1 MMRLPRLLSSSA
13 LVLGSVLGLAI
24 TQGGTAEAGR
34 GHFGGSVHV
43 GGGFRG
49 GFRGGASVR
58 FARPAVRPIFRPRV
72 WVGGRWWWN
81 YYWWWPR
88 PYYYYYP
95 EGVPSYY
102 GGTYYPVQPGVSAG
116 AAPGAVMVAPRQRPL
131 PTLGFGVFAGGTSV
145 NGMKDASEVGLLGR
159 LRLGGGGLMLEAELA
174 KDSFSGDVSGC
185 PVTGGPCTLATISG
199 DRVDRRIG
207 GSLIWELGAHNSL
220 APYVLAG
227 GGVQQA
233 KVTSGD
239 FFGADFT
246 TTQDYGEVGVGLR
259 WALSR
264 SLHLTADIRA
274 GRRQTI
280 DSNQSVTPVARGGT
294 INPPSG
300 GPGND
305 TEDYTRARLA
315 AVINF

>member
-1 MMRLPRLLSSSA
+1 MMRLPRSVSSSA
-13 LVLGSVLGLAI
+13 LVLGSVLGLAM
-24 TQGGTAEAGR
+24 TQGGTAEAGH
-34 GHFGGSVHV
+34 GHFSGSVRFS
-43 GGGFRG
+43 GGFRG
-49 GFRGGASVR
+49 GVRAGASVR
-58 FARPAVRPIFRPRV
+58 FARPGVRPFFRPRFR
-72 WVGGRWWWN
+72 VGGRVWWN
-81 YYWWWPR
+81 DYWWWPR

-95 EGVPSYY
+95 ESVPSYY
-102 GGTYYPVQPGVSAG
+102 GGTYYPVQPGESVA
-116 AAPGAVMVAPRQRPL
+116 AAPGAVAVAPRQRPL

-145 NGMKDASEVGLLGR
+145 NGMKDASEIGLLGR
-159 LRLGGGGLMLEAELA
+159 LRLTPGLLIEAELA
-174 KDSFSGDVSGC
+174 KDSFSGEVSTCQAG
-185 PVTGGPCTLATISG
+185 VPCTLIAVNG

-207 GSLIWELGAHNSL
+207 GSLIWELGPRNSF
-220 APYVLAG
+220 APYLLAG

-239 FFGADFT
+239 FFGSDFT
-246 TTQDYGEVGVGLR
+246 TTQDYGEIGVGLR

-280 DSNQSVTPVARGGT
+280 DSNQTVTPVART

-300 GPGND
+300 GVNGD

>member
-1 MMRLPRLLSSSA
+1 MMRLPRSVSSSA
-13 LVLGSVLGLAI
+13 LVLGSVFGLAML
-24 TQGGTAEAGR
+24 QGGTAEAGH
-34 GHFGGSVHV
+34 GHFSGGVHV
-43 GGGFRG
+43 SGGFHGGFRA
-49 GFRGGASVR
+49 GASVH
-58 FARPAVRPIFRPRV
+58 FARPAFRPFFRPRV
-72 WVGGRWWWN
+72 WGGGRWWWN
-81 YYWWWPR
+81 TWWWSR

-95 EGVPSYY
+95 YYPESVPSYY
-102 GGTYYPVQPGVSAG
+102 GGTYYPVQPSV
-116 AAPGAVMVAPRQRPL
+116 AAPGAVAVAPAPSL
-131 PTLGFGVFAGGTSV
+131 PTFGFGVFAGGTSV

-159 LRLGGGGLMLEAELA
+159 LRLTPGLLLEAELA
-174 KDSFSGDVSGC
+174 KDSFSGSVVANC
-185 PVTGGPCTLATISG
+185 PPVPLGAATCDSVTATG
-199 DRVDRRIG
+199 NRVDRRIG
-207 GSLIWELGAHNSL
+207 GSLIWELGPHNSF
-220 APYVLAG
+220 APYLLAG

-246 TTQDYGEVGVGLR
+246 TTQDYGEIGVGLR

-280 DSNQSVTPVARGGT
+280 DSNQTVTPIARGT

-300 GPGND
+300 GPNND
-305 TEDYTRARLA
+305 TEDYTRARIA

>member
-13 LVLGSVLGLAI
+13 LVLGSVLGLAM

-34 GHFGGSVHV
+34 GHFSGSVHV
-43 GGGFRG
+43 SGGFRG
-49 GFRGGASVR
+49 GVSVH

-95 EGVPSYY
+95 ESVPSYY

-116 AAPGAVMVAPRQRPL
+116 AAPGAVRFAPRQRPL

-159 LRLGGGGLMLEAELA
+159 LRLGGGGLLLEAELA
-174 KDSFSGDVSGC
+174 KDSFSGNVATACPPAPPGGVGC
-185 PVTGGPCTLATISG
+185 GAVALGTG
-199 DRVDRRIG
+199 DRTDRRIG
-207 GSLIWELGAHNSL
+207 GSLIWELGAHNSF
-220 APYVLAG
+220 APYLLVG

-246 TTQDYGEVGVGLR
+246 TTQDYGEIGVGLR

-264 SLHLTADIRA
+264 NLHLTADIRA
-274 GRRQTI
+274 GRRETI
-280 DSNQSVTPVARGGT
+280 DSTQTVTPVART

>member
-1 MMRLPRLLSSSA
+1 MMRLPRSVSSSA
-13 LVLGSVLGLAI
+13 LVVGSVLGLAM
-24 TQGGTAEAGR
+24 TQGGTAEAGH
-34 GHFGGSVHV
+34 GHFSGSVRV
-43 GGGFRG
+43 SGGFRG
-49 GFRGGASVR
+49 GFRSGASVR
-58 FARPAVRPIFRPRV
+58 FARPGARPFFRPRV
-72 WVGGRWWWN
+72 WVGGRVWWN
-81 YYWWWPR
+81 YYWWPR

-95 EGVPSYY
+95 ESVPSYY
-102 GGTYYPVQPGVSAG
+102 GGTYYPVQPGV
-116 AAPGAVMVAPRQRPL
+116 AAPGAVAVAPRQRSL

-145 NGMKDASEVGLLGR
+145 NGMKDASEIGLLGR
-159 LRLGGGGLMLEAELA
+159 LRLGGGGLLLEAELA
-174 KDSFSGDVSGC
+174 KDSFSGEVSTC
-185 PVTGGPCTLATISG
+185 QPNVPCTLIAVNG

-207 GSLIWELGAHNSL
+207 GSLIWELGAHNSF
-220 APYVLAG
+220 APYLLAG

-239 FFGADFT
+239 FFGSDFT
-246 TTQDYGEVGVGLR
+246 TTQDYGEIGVGLR

-280 DSNQSVTPVARGGT
+280 DSNQTVTPVARA

-305 TEDYTRARLA
+305 TEDFTRARLA

>member
-13 LVLGSVLGLAI
+13 LVLGSVLGLAM
-24 TQGGTAEAGR
+24 TQGGTAEAGH
-34 GHFGGSVHV
+34 GHFSGGVHV
-43 GGGFRG
+43 RG
-49 GFRGGASVR
+49 GFRGSVSVR
-58 FARPAVRPIFRPRV
+58 FARPVSRPIFRPRV

-81 YYWWWPR
+81 YYWWPR

-95 EGVPSYY
+95 EYVPSYY

-116 AAPGAVMVAPRQRPL
+116 AAPGAVAVAPRQRPL
-131 PTLGFGVFAGGTSV
+131 PTFGFGVFAGGTSV
-145 NGMKDASEVGLLGR
+145 NGMKDASEIGLLAR
-159 LRLGGGGLMLEAELA
+159 LRLMPGLLIEGELA
-174 KDSFSGDVSGC
+174 KDSVSGNVHGC
-185 PVTGGPCTLATISG
+185 QPDIPCTAIAVIG
-199 DRVDRRIG
+199 DRVDRRLG
-207 GSLIWELGAHNSL
+207 ASLIWELGPRNSF
-220 APYVLAG
+220 APYLLAG

-239 FFGADFT
+239 FFGSDFT
-246 TTQDYGEVGVGLR
+246 TTQDYGEIGVGLR

-274 GRRQTI
+274 GRRKTI
-280 DSNQSVTPVARGGT
+280 DSNQNVTPVARGT
-294 INPPSG
+294 IIPPSG